1 MLLIDLFIGKIYTTL
16 QASSAVVG
24 VAVAAAVMTGIT
36 SPSAVK
42 YVEGGLIIF
51 CGIMG
56 ASGAW
61 GSRLLAKAIE
71 NLRVENENYSRNN
84 EEHERLNAELSG
96 KLASL
101 EENNSAFMKSNNMLE
116 SQVKKLQAVVHMSEE
131 SKTFLENQIKQLM
144 SSLSENGD
152 KFIDFNTILSENID
166 KSATTAEM
174 MNILLNKLGSV
185 QFSVIDKNGDGAISK
200 DEMMMFVENTS
211 HTK

>member
-84 EEHERLNAELSG
+84 EEHERLNTDLSG
-96 KLASL
+96 KLNSL
-101 EENNSAFMKSNNMLE
+101 GESNNMLE

-152 KFIDFNTILSENID
+152 KFIDFNAILSENID